1 MFLARFH
8 YEYHNNSHVN
18 TTRVERKINQL
29 MCREPEP
36 LSSYKVRIM
45 KPYRTVV
52 SSIFDD
58 TVANLAISYGE
69 L

>member
-1 MFLARFH
+1 MFLAR
-8 YEYHNNSHVN
+8 
-18 TTRVERKINQL
+18 VERMTDQL

-45 KPYRTVV
+45 KSYGTMV

-58 TVANLAISYGE
+58 TVAYLAISYGE